1 MEAFLPSPDSVRY
14 FIREIAAALPRP
26 IPATE
31 ENFQL
36 RNRYAAESIAALMPA
51 SWSEVLLAS
60 HYVLQRS
67 EAVDCHRFAN
77 DPRTSNVE
85 SLKALT
91 LAQRFSRTSQATFN
105 QLLRTQSFR
114 QKRETEGQS
123 DAAILTLRALIL
135 DALEVESI
143 PPPPEP
149 EPPPP
154 PPPPS
159 PEPEPEPGPIT
170 DEMIDAANK
179 YAELYPHRIPFIR
192 KHGCVPDF
200 AAFKLDDK
208 ELIRAIVHADTPQ
221 LNALSPKP
229 KEYPP
234 DDPRSGH
241 NFV

>member
-31 ENFQL
+31 ANFQQ

-85 SLKALT
+85 SLRALT

-135 DALEVESI
+135 EALEVESI
-143 PPPPEP
+143 PSP
-149 EPPPP
+149 
-154 PPPPS
+154 

-234 DDPRSGH
+234 GDPRSRH
-241 NFV
+241 NYV